1 MPSMQPTGASQAISD
16 LGFNA
21 KDVKFL
27 DRVVAGGR
35 AGGAG
40 TRYEDWYATFRLL
53 LAAKTHLSGGPDI
66 AVETQAAAFVNDVV
80 VHDSV
85 VDYCQ
90 AKTSPTAAWDAK
102 LRRQFRLQHR
112 LCTARNE
119 SYRLLL
125 VTPHAERLKRLRRTR
140 PSSNARVTRIDVF
153 PQVPPWDSGS
163 PAIPILR
170 ELSADAQAGPSQVEA
185 LAKAYASALVS
196 TPAGQPCLA
205 SAATKAV
212 RALPAPLVRSTAQP
226 PSNWSAAAAIL
237 AAIPGLSVIIDR
249 GLCLY
254 RHGPERGI
262 VAACDAPSFAR
273 FLDRVIER
281 RPTTFRAFTKELP

>member
-1 MPSMQPTGASQAISD
+1 MQPTGPSQAISD
-16 LGFNA
+16 LGFSPR
-21 KDVKFL
+21 DVKFL
-27 DRVVAGGR
+27 ERVVAGGR

-53 LAAKTHLSGGPDI
+53 LAARTHVTGGPDI
-66 AVETQAAAFVNDVV
+66 AVETQATAFVNDVV

-90 AKTSPTAAWDAK
+90 AKTSPTVAWDAK

-112 LCTARNE
+112 LCRARQE
-119 SYRLLL
+119 SHGLRL
-125 VTPHAERLKRLRRTR
+125 VTPHPERLKRLRRTR
-140 PSSNARVTRIDVF
+140 PGSVTKVTGIEVF
-153 PQVPPWDSGS
+153 PQVPPWDSSS
-163 PAIPILR
+163 PAIPTLL

-196 TPAGQPCLA
+196 TPAGQRCLA
-205 SAATKAV
+205 SAATEAV
-212 RALPAPLVRSTAQP
+212 RALPTPLVRSTAQP
-226 PSNWSAAAAIL
+226 PTNWPAAAAIL
-237 AAIPGLSVIIDR
+237 AAIPGLSVVVDR
-249 GLCLY
+249 GLCTY

-262 VAACDAPSFAR
+262 VAACDAPGFAR
-273 FLDRVIER
+273 FLDRVVER